1 MPPGY
6 IEEHY
11 NSVNKTI
18 NVCYEMLWNKMLH
31 LLSEGLWDKP
41 MSDLKSKNNC
51 NSPAQFGSFIQDIV
65 KF

>member
-1 MPPGY
+1 
-6 IEEHY
+6 
-11 NSVNKTI
+11 
-18 NVCYEMLWNKMLH
+18 MLH

-51 NSPAQFGSFIQDIV
+51 NSSAQFASFIQDIV